1 MTAPNIQELTN
12 DLWQE
17 KYRPKRLSEYL
28 DYQKYADRITSWMR
42 PIRETGRTPKPFLV
56 LYGEPGVGKTTMAHC
71 IYAEYGDYSVI
82 ECNASESRTKDEL
95 HKVLQTGT
103 YVQEFTSKGLV
114 KKRIGII
121 MDELDGIY
129 GNEMDGIGEIVNN
142 TFKEPLDRKVKG
154 YKDMDHAVR
163 YPVIL
168 TSNSLKGEKY
178 KAILDHA
185 VAIKVSLPTVDSLV
199 QLGSRICIAEGIP
212 LTKVKLRQLAILDA
226 AMDYRVLISNLYRV
240 KLDMDRSANSDAL
253 PTPAHQEQLA
263 TASLD
268 RIILETRINS
278 QLANFVNL
286 PVHNMIGTVLTHIPE
301 HDNLLLSRD
310 TSGQPLPPEF
320 QDFKQI
326 YDQRLLH
333 AIESDMAVYYND
345 LLDNIP
351 GIMSSIG
358 HELLKLAAAKKRPA
372 RPVLQKLLA
381 IMSHLSGTFRQL
393 MPLEDTMAK
402 ERDSEP
408 KMALF
413 KYLTYSLF
421 GMTIALNQLN
431 QHRMTAKPVVKDLS
445 VEYHHQYNSFKQTSM
460 MISNNISLAWNDLVQ
475 ENQTQPRINQPA
487 AFITQDPEL
496 MYIAANSV
504 RISQPLKS
512 LETVRREKQYQSAL
526 NKISGQLAHTNT
538 TNTTTNATFA
548 PVSKSPTQKTQPTQE
563 SKSTSRTTELKTKT
577 TSAKKK

>member
-1 MTAPNIQELTN
+1 MTDSTIQELTN

-28 DYQKYADRITSWMR
+28 DYHKYADRITSWIR
-42 PIRETGRTPKPFLV
+42 PIRETGRTPRPFLV

-71 IYAEYGDYSVI
+71 IYEEFGDYSVI
-82 ECNASESRTKDEL
+82 ECNASEARTKDEL
-95 HKVLQTGT
+95 HKVLQNGT
-103 YVQEFTSKGLV
+103 YVYEFTEKGLV

-129 GNEMDGIGEIVNN
+129 GNELDGIGEIVNN
-142 TFKEPLDRKVKG
+142 TFTEPLDRKVKG
-154 YKDMDHAVR
+154 YKDLDHAVR

-168 TSNSLKGEKY
+168 TSNSLKGDKY

-185 VAIKVSLPTVDSLV
+185 VAIKVSLPTVDALV
-199 QLGSRICIAEGIP
+199 QLGSRICAAEGIP
-212 LTKVKLRQLAILDA
+212 LTKVKIRQLANLDA

-240 KLDMDRSANSDAL
+240 KLDMGRANHDTL
-253 PTPAHQEQLA
+253 PTPAHLEQLA
-263 TASLD
+263 NASLD
-268 RIILETRINS
+268 RIILETRINT

-301 HDNLLLSRD
+301 HDILLLARD
-310 TSGQPLPPEF
+310 NSGQPLPFEF
-320 QDFKQI
+320 QEFKLI

-351 GIMSSIG
+351 AIMSAIG
-358 HELLKLAAAKKRPA
+358 HEILKAAAAKKRPP
-372 RPVLQKLLA
+372 RPILQKLLA
-381 IMSHLSGTFRQL
+381 IMSHLSRTYCQL

-408 KMALF
+408 KMQLF

-421 GMTIALNQLN
+421 ALTIMLNQLN
-431 QHRMTAKPVVKDLS
+431 QHRTSAQLVVKDLP

-460 MISNNISLAWNDLVQ
+460 MISNNISLAWNDLAQ
-475 ENQTQPRINQPA
+475 ESQHQAYINQPA

-496 MYIAANSV
+496 MYIAANSSKIPE
-504 RISQPLKS
+504 RFKS
-512 LETVRREKQYQSAL
+512 LTSVCREKQYQSAL
-526 NKISGQLAHTNT
+526 NKITGQLSPIGPKPVQPASVT
-538 TNTTTNATFA
+538 TG
-548 PVSKSPTQKTQPTQE
+548 QP
-563 SKSTSRTTELKTKT
+563 SSTTKT
-577 TSAKKK
+577 TARITKSTSAKKK

>member
-1 MTAPNIQELTN
+1 MTDPTIQEHTN

-28 DYQKYADRITSWMR
+28 DYQKYADRIMSWIR
-42 PIRETGRTPKPFLV
+42 PIRETGHTPRPFLV

-71 IYAEYGDYSVI
+71 IYEEFGDYSVI
-82 ECNASESRTKDEL
+82 ECNASEARTKDEL

-103 YVQEFTSKGLV
+103 YVHEFTAKGIV
-114 KKRIGII
+114 KKRVGII

-129 GNEMDGIGEIVNN
+129 GNELDGIGEIVNN
-142 TFKEPLDRKVKG
+142 TFMEPLDKKVKG
-154 YKDMDHAVR
+154 YKDQEHQVR

-185 VAIKVSLPTVDSLV
+185 VSIKVSLPTVDSLV
-199 QLGSRICIAEGIP
+199 QLGSRICAAEGIP
-212 LTKVKLRQLAILDA
+212 LTKVKLRQLAIIDA

-240 KLDMDRSANSDAL
+240 KLDMMHCDGLSANPDTL
-253 PTPAHQEQLA
+253 PMYPHPEQQA
-263 TASLD
+263 VAALD
-268 RIILETRINS
+268 RIILETRTNK

-286 PVHNMIGTVLTHIPE
+286 PVHNMIGTILTHVPE
-301 HDNLLLSRD
+301 HDILLHAKDIQGKHL
-310 TSGQPLPPEF
+310 LPEF
-320 QDFKQI
+320 QEFKLI
-326 YDQRLLH
+326 YDQRLMH

-351 GIMSSIG
+351 GIISSIG
-358 HELLKLAAAKKRPA
+358 HELLKLAAAKKRPS

-381 IMSHLSGTFRQL
+381 IMSHLSRTFRQL

-421 GMTIALNQLN
+421 GLTITLNQLN
-431 QHRMTAKPVVKDLS
+431 QNRTTSKPVVKDLP

-460 MISNNISLAWNDLVQ
+460 MISNNISLAWNDLASQ
-475 ENQTQPRINQPA
+475 NQTHARINQPA

-496 MYIAANSV
+496 MYIAANSK
-504 RISQPLKS
+504 RIPQQFRPLES
-512 LETVRREKQYQSAL
+512 VCREKQYQSAL
-526 NKISGQLAHTNT
+526 NKISGQLAPATNAA
-538 TNTTTNATFA
+538 TNESKTNIGVNHLKKHITTTQV
-548 PVSKSPTQKTQPTQE
+548 P
-563 SKSTSRTTELKTKT
+563 
-577 TSAKKK
+577 KK

>member
-1 MTAPNIQELTN
+1 MSDTGNQGLTN

-17 KYRPKRLSEYL
+17 KYRPTKLSEYL
-28 DYQKYADRITSWMR
+28 DYHKYADRITSWLR
-42 PIRETGRTPKPFLV
+42 PIRESGRTPRPFLV

-82 ECNASESRTKDEL
+82 ECNASDARTKDEL

-103 YVQEFTSKGLV
+103 YMHEFTAQGII

-129 GNEMDGIGEIVNN
+129 GNELDGIGEIVNN
-142 TFKEPLDRKVKG
+142 TFIDPIDRKVKG
-154 YKDMDHAVR
+154 YKDLDYPVQ

-168 TSNSLKGEKY
+168 TSNSLKGDKY

-185 VAIKVSLPTVDSLV
+185 VAIKVSLPTVDALV
-199 QLGSRICIAEGIP
+199 QLGTRICLAEGIP

-240 KLDMDRSANSDAL
+240 KLDMGRANTNTL
-253 PTPAHQEQLA
+253 PTPSQLEQLA
-263 TASLD
+263 IASMD

-301 HDNLLLSRD
+301 HDKLLYAEDKLGHR
-310 TSGQPLPPEF
+310 LPHEF
-320 QDFKQI
+320 AEFKLI

-333 AIESDMAVYYND
+333 AIESDTAVYYND

-351 GIMSSIG
+351 IVMSSIG
-358 HELLKLAAAKKRPA
+358 HELLKVAAAKKCPTRPI
-372 RPVLQKLLA
+372 LQKLLG
-381 IMSHLSGTFRQL
+381 IMSHLSRTYCQL

-408 KMALF
+408 KSQLF

-421 GMTIALNQLN
+421 GMTVILNQLN
-431 QHRMTAKPVVKDLS
+431 QRRGTTQLVVKDLL
-445 VEYHHQYNSFKQTSM
+445 VEYHHQYNSFKQTTM
-460 MISNNISLAWNDLVQ
+460 MITNNISLARNDLSQ
-475 ENQTQPRINQPA
+475 QTQTQARINQLA

-496 MYIAANSV
+496 MYITANSAKIPQ
-504 RISQPLKS
+504 RFKS
-512 LETVRREKQYQSAL
+512 LASVCHEKQYQSAL
-526 NKISGQLAHTNT
+526 NKISGQLTPPH
-538 TNTTTNATFA
+538 A
-548 PVSKSPTQKTQPTQE
+548 PAQGPAIANQANSA
-563 SKSTSRTTELKTKT
+563 TKT
-577 TSAKKK
+577 TARTTKPMSAKKK

>member
-1 MTAPNIQELTN
+1 MTETTNMEDTN

-28 DYQKYADRITSWMR
+28 DYQKYADRINSWIR
-42 PIRETGRTPKPFLV
+42 PIRETSRTPRPFLV

-71 IYAEYGDYSVI
+71 IYEEFGDYSVI
-82 ECNASESRTKDEL
+82 ECNASEARTKDEL

-103 YVQEFTSKGLV
+103 YVHEFTAKGII
-114 KKRIGII
+114 KKRVGII

-129 GNEMDGIGEIVNN
+129 GNELDGIGEIINN
-142 TFKEPLDRKVKG
+142 TFMEPLDRKVKG
-154 YKDMDHAVR
+154 YKDLDHHVR

-185 VAIKVSLPTVDSLV
+185 VAIKVSLPTVESLV
-199 QLGSRICIAEGIP
+199 HLGSRICAAEGIP
-212 LTKVKLRQLAILDA
+212 LTKIKLRQLAILDS

-240 KLDMDRSANSDAL
+240 KLDMMRGTSLSANADTL
-253 PTPAHQEQLA
+253 PIPAHLEQLA
-263 TASLD
+263 VASLD

-286 PVHNMIGTVLTHIPE
+286 PVHNMIGTVITHIPE
-301 HDNLLLSRD
+301 HEELLLARD
-310 TSGQPLPPEF
+310 TRGQPLPAEF
-320 QDFKQI
+320 NEFKLI

-351 GIMSSIG
+351 GIISSIG
-358 HELLKLAAAKKRPA
+358 HELLKLATAKKKPA
-372 RPVLQKLLA
+372 RPILQKLLA
-381 IMSHLSGTFRQL
+381 IMSHISGTFRQL

-421 GMTIALNQLN
+421 GLTIILNQLN
-431 QHRMTAKPVVKDLS
+431 QHRSTAKPVVKDLP
-445 VEYHHQYNSFKQTSM
+445 VEYHHQYNSFKQTTM
-460 MISNNISLAWNDLVQ
+460 MISNNISQAWNDLAP
-475 ENQTQPRINQPA
+475 ENHTQAQINQPA
-487 AFITQDPEL
+487 AFIIQDPEL
-496 MYIAANSV
+496 MYIAANSA
-504 RISQPLKS
+504 RIPQQLQS
-512 LETVRREKQYQSAL
+512 LTKVCREKQYQSAL
-526 NKISGQLAHTNT
+526 NKITGQLTTSGQS
-538 TNTTTNATFA
+538 ATLSA
-548 PVSKSPTQKTQPTQE
+548 SPKKVEPILET
-563 SKSTSRTTELKTKT
+563 KSTSRTTKT

>member
-1 MTAPNIQELTN
+1 MTDSNILEITN

-28 DYQKYADRITSWMR
+28 DYSKYSDRITSWIR
-42 PIRETGRTPKPFLV
+42 PIRETGRTPRPFLV

-71 IYAEYGDYSVI
+71 IYEEFGDYSVI
-82 ECNASESRTKDEL
+82 ECNASEARTKDEL

-103 YVQEFTSKGLV
+103 WIHEFTEKGLV

-129 GNEMDGIGEIVNN
+129 GNELDGIGEIINN
-142 TFKEPLDRKVKG
+142 TFIETLDRKIKG
-154 YKDMDHAVR
+154 YKDLDHQVR

-185 VAIKVSLPTVDSLV
+185 VAIKVSLPTVDALV
-199 QLGSRICIAEGIP
+199 QLGSRICTAEGIP
-212 LTKVKLRQLAILDA
+212 LTKVKLRQLATIDS

-240 KLDMDRSANSDAL
+240 KLDLGRANPDAL
-253 PTPAHQEQLA
+253 PNSAHLEQLA
-263 TASLD
+263 VSSLD
-268 RIILETRINS
+268 RIIMETRITK

-301 HDNLLLSRD
+301 HDLLLLARD

-320 QDFKQI
+320 QEFKLI

-351 GIMSSIG
+351 GIISSIG

-408 KMALF
+408 KIALF

-421 GMTIALNQLN
+421 GITVTLNQLN
-431 QHRMTAKPVVKDLS
+431 QHQTTAQPIVKDLP
-445 VEYHHQYNSFKQTSM
+445 VEYHHQYNSFKQTLM
-460 MISNNISLAWNDLVQ
+460 MISNNISIALNDLAL
-475 ENQTQPRINQPA
+475 ENKSQQRINQPA

-496 MYIAANSV
+496 MYIAANSA
-504 RISQPLKS
+504 RIPQQFQP

-526 NKISGQLAHTNT
+526 NKISGQLTPANS
-538 TNTTTNATFA
+538 TTNATTNA
-548 PVSKSPTQKTQPTQE
+548 TSAQVSKSPTQKIQE
-563 SKSTSRTTELKTKT
+563 PKNTSRTTETKTKAM
-577 TSAKKK
+577 SAKNK

>member
-1 MTAPNIQELTN
+1 MDNPSIQHQPELLLSYPTN

-28 DYQKYADRITSWMR
+28 DYQKYADRITSWIR
-42 PIRETGRTPKPFLV
+42 PIRDSGRTSKPFLV

-82 ECNASESRTKDEL
+82 ECNASEARTKDEL

-103 YVQEFTSKGLV
+103 YVHEFTAKGII
-114 KKRIGII
+114 KKRVGII

-129 GNEMDGIGEIVNN
+129 GNEMDGIGEIINN
-142 TFKEPLDRKVKG
+142 TFCEPLDRKVKG
-154 YKDMDHAVR
+154 YKDLDHHVR

-199 QLGSRICIAEGIP
+199 QLGSRICVAEDIP
-212 LTKVKLRQLAILDA
+212 LTKVKLRQLANLDA

-240 KLDMDRSANSDAL
+240 KLDMMRGIELSANPDTL
-253 PTPAHQEQLA
+253 PTNTYLEQLA
-263 TASLD
+263 VASID
-268 RIILETRINS
+268 RIILETRIS
-278 QLANFVNL
+278 TQLANFVNL

-301 HDNLLLSRD
+301 HDLLLLGRD
-310 TSGQPLPPEF
+310 IRGKSLPDEF
-320 QDFKQI
+320 HEFKLI
-326 YDQRLLH
+326 YDQQLLH

-351 GIMSSIG
+351 IIMSSIG
-358 HELLKLAAAKKRPA
+358 HELLKLAAAKKHPA
-372 RPVLQKLLA
+372 RPILQKLLA
-381 IMSHLSGTFRQL
+381 IMSHLSQTFRQL

-421 GMTIALNQLN
+421 GITVILNQIN
-431 QHRMTAKPVVKDLS
+431 QHRTTSQPVVKDLP
-445 VEYHHQYNSFKQTSM
+445 VEYHHQYNSFKQTIM
-460 MISNNISLAWNDLVQ
+460 MISNNISLAWNDISPK
-475 ENQTQPRINQPA
+475 NNTQPHINQPA

-496 MYIAANSV
+496 MYIAAKSTKIPAAF
-504 RISQPLKS
+504 RI
-512 LETVRREKQYQSAL
+512 LEQVCKEKQYQSAL
-526 NKISGQLAHTNT
+526 NKIAGQLTPFILPT
-538 TNTTTNATFA
+538 TTTNSST
-548 PVSKSPTQKTQPTQE
+548 KLPTKVAI
-563 SKSTSRTTELKTKT
+563 TKPA
-577 TSAKKK
+577 SAKKK

>member
-1 MTAPNIQELTN
+1 MSDQPTN

-28 DYQKYADRITSWMR
+28 DYHKYADRITSWIR
-42 PIRETGRTPKPFLV
+42 PIRETSRTPRPFLV

-71 IYAEYGDYSVI
+71 IYAEFGDYSVI
-82 ECNASESRTKDEL
+82 ECNASEARTKDEL

-103 YVQEFTSKGLV
+103 YVHEFTAKGII
-114 KKRIGII
+114 KKRVGII

-129 GNEMDGIGEIVNN
+129 GNELDGIGEIINN
-142 TFKEPLDRKVKG
+142 TFMEPLDRKVKG
-154 YKDMDHAVR
+154 YKELDHHVR

-185 VAIKVSLPTVDSLV
+185 VAIKVSLPTVDALV
-199 QLGSRICIAEGIP
+199 QLGSRICATEGIP
-212 LTKVKLRQLAILDA
+212 LTKVKLRQLAILDS

-240 KLDMDRSANSDAL
+240 KLDMVRANPDTL
-253 PTPAHQEQLA
+253 PADTHQEQQA
-263 TASLD
+263 IASLD

-286 PVHNMIGTVLTHIPE
+286 PVHNLIGTVVTHIPE
-301 HDNLLLSRD
+301 HDLFLLARD
-310 TSGQPLPPEF
+310 IRGQPLPDEF
-320 QDFKQI
+320 QEFKLI

-351 GIMSSIG
+351 CIISSIG
-358 HELLKLAAAKKRPA
+358 HELLKLAASKKRPA
-372 RPVLQKLLA
+372 RPILQKLLA
-381 IMSHLSGTFRQL
+381 IMSHISGTFRQL

-421 GMTIALNQLN
+421 GITIMLNQLN
-431 QHRMTAKPVVKDLS
+431 QHRTTAQPVVKDLP
-445 VEYHHQYNSFKQTSM
+445 VEYHHQYNSFKQTVM
-460 MISNNISLAWNDLVQ
+460 MISNNISLAWNDLAPQ
-475 ENQTQPRINQPA
+475 NQTQPRINQPA

-496 MYIAANSV
+496 MYIAANSA
-504 RISQPLKS
+504 RIPQQFRP
-512 LETVRREKQYQSAL
+512 LETVCREKQYQSAL
-526 NKISGQLAHTNT
+526 NKISGQLT
-538 TNTTTNATFA
+538 TSGQSATLSA
-548 PVSKSPTQKTQPTQE
+548 SPKKVEPTLE
-563 SKSTSRTTELKTKT
+563 TKSTSRIIKT